1 MSVNFGSFLLIQLG
15 FLVKSSKLEPK
26 YVLFRARA
34 RARARARNTKTVKY
48 TGMIKHEYHTRV

>member
-26 YVLFRARA
+26 CVLFRA

>member
-26 YVLFRARA
+26 CLLF
-34 RARARARNTKTVKY
+34 RARARNTKTVKY
-48 TGMIKHEYHTRV
+48 TGMIKHEYRTRV

>member
-1 MSVNFGSFLLIQLG
+1 MSVNFGSFVLIQLG

-26 YVLFRARA
+26 CVLFRA

>member
-26 YVLFRARA
+26 CVLF